1 MSTKSRILVLI
12 SAVMLLGVFFFPIW
26 KIDLEAPQYPEGIGL
41 RIWVNQITGYK
52 EFDLRNING
61 LNHYIGMKKI
71 EPESIPELKIM
82 PYIIA
87 GFILLGLI
95 AAALKNRKIV
105 SAWILLFL
113 ITLGIGF
120 YDYYMWGYDYGHNLD
135 PKAAIR
141 VPGLTYQ
148 PPLFGTKQLLNMNAQ
163 SFPDIGTYIIVLSIT
178 CAMIALYL
186 DKKSS
191 RAKT

>member
-12 SAVMLLGVFFFPIW
+12 SAVILLGVFFFPIW
-26 KIDLEAPQYPEGIGL
+26 KIDLEAPQFPEGIGL

-148 PPLFGTKQLLNMNAQ
+148 PPLIGSKQLLNMNAQ
-163 SFPDIGTYIIVLSIT
+163 SFPDIGTYIIVLSIMGAVT
-178 CAMIALYL
+178 ALYI

-191 RAKT
+191 KAKT